1 MEEAIIEETNM
12 VQTFEAFSRQDPTF
26 DAPLQEWVSRSPK
39 SYPAHPARAEFLDRE
54 GWNARGGRVIDETSD
69 EQIQRMND
77 YFAASEKEAQSAL
90 VINPKLAEAY
100 AVVIGQART
109 SGRVADCMRTND
121 AALKQVPASFAIRRA
136 TMSCL
141 RPRWG
146 GSYEAMDLLAKPTE
160 PDVHENPQLAALKG
174 FAALDRG
181 EILGEDKNYDAA
193 IAYYTRA
200 IAEGVTIGAFTITA
214 VWP

>member
-1 MEEAIIEETNM
+1 MEEAMIEETNM
-12 VQTFEAFSRQDPTF
+12 
-26 DAPLQEWVSRSPK
+26 
-39 SYPAHPARAEFLDRE
+39 
-54 GWNARGGRVIDETSD
+54 
-69 EQIQRMND
+69 
-77 YFAASEKEAQSAL
+77 
-90 VINPKLAEAY
+90 
-100 AVVIGQART
+100 
-109 SGRVADCMRTND
+109 
-121 AALKQVPASFAIRRA
+121 VPASFAIRRA

-146 GSYEAMDLLAKPTE
+146 GSYEAMDLLARQTE

-193 IAYYTRA
+193 IAHYTRA

-214 VWP
+214 VWPR